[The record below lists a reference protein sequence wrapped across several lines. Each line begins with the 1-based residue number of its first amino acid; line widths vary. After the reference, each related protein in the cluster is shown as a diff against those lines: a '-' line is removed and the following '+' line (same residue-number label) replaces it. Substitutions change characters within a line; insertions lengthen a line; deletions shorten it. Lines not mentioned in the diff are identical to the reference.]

1 MLNIWMSELTEEGE
15 DVKCMLSTWVSEL
28 TEEGE
33 RMMNVGHLDV
43 RTDEGVRTDRRRCE
57 HMNCMHVEY
66 LDVRT
71 DRRRRRREVHVEY
84 LGVRTDRRR

>member
-33 RMMNVGHLDV
+33 RMSRVLSICLCELTEAGQRAKL
-43 RTDEGVRTDRRRCE
+43 GVD
-57 HMNCMHVEY
+57 Y

-71 DRRRRRREVHVEY
+71 DRRRCQNRPKKV
-84 LGVRTDRRR
+84 